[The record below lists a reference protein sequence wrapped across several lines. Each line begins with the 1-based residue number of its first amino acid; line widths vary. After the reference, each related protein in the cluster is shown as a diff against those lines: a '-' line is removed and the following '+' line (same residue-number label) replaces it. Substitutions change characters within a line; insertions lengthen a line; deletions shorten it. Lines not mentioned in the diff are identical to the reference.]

1 MHFWIV
7 TIPQPNTIATDLLL
21 FTLAVAIS
29 SKIGIQKDTLPIALI
44 DVAVVL
50 TGHGLSWHSLL

>member
-7 TIPQPNTIATDLLL
+7 TIPQLNTIATDLLL

-44 DVAVVL
+44 DVAV
-50 TGHGLSWHSLL
+50 